1 MKKVSSFL
9 SAAMVAALGVV
20 PLAASPASAV
30 QRCVHHEEYGKDVSD
45 SVAFDFCIRADE
57 DEVRVSVENF
67 TCNTDN
73 PSNFLLQCVV
83 SNGLVET
90 RKNGST
96 TYDYLPHL
104 EVVANQRYVRWET
117 SHPGCEEGTS
127 SMHLSMTSRSPTT
140 IGPAAGVMFPSG
152 IPSRT
157 AAFAADC
164 CGAPVLISS
173 TRRASGSFVVREL
186 R

>member
-117 SHPGCEEGTS
+117 SHPGCEEGDF
-127 SMHLSMTSRSPTT
+127 
-140 IGPAAGVMFPSG
+140 VN
-152 IPSRT
+152 
-157 AAFAADC
+157 AFIDDLT
-164 CGAPVLISS
+164 VSYHHW
-173 TRRASGSFVVREL
+173 ASGWSDVSFGHTFAHGGVRC
-186 R
+186 